1 MLFSK
6 NAFASVDIIYKYEHD
21 NKKCKTCETESSDEN
36 LKKQFANTGKFSN
49 DKMNKF
55 ILLLQKGVYP
65 CKFIDY

>member
-21 NKKCKTCETESSDEN
+21 NKKCKTCGIENFDEN
-36 LKKQFANTGKFSN
+36 WKKRFANTSKLSN

>member
-1 MLFSK
+1 MIFSK

-21 NKKCKTCETESSDEN
+21 NKKCKTWETESCDEN

-65 CKFIDY
+65 CKFIDD